1 MSSSTLALATW
12 ISAHADFII
21 LLVGLLFVAPLLNTF
36 QRRAIP
42 SLPSSSLWPPARF
55 YCQFV
60 AVCFTIV
67 FVKSL
72 AEAIERS
79 NAAPHDG
86 SMIVPIAIGYAWCTF
101 WFWAAMLGFIAA
113 RKG

>member
-1 MSSSTLALATW
+1 MNAANASWL
-12 ISAHADFII
+12 IAHADFII
-21 LLVGLLFVAPLLNTF
+21 LLVSLIFVAPFLNAVAHAAT
-36 QRRAIP
+36 P
-42 SLPSSSLWPPARF
+42 SPQSLNLWPNGRF
-55 YCQFV
+55 YCSFV
-60 AVCFTIV
+60 AVAFTVV

-72 AEAIERS
+72 VDAIARS

-86 SMIVPIAIGYAWCTF
+86 TAILHVAIGYAWCTF

>member
-1 MSSSTLALATW
+1 MNSPNLVAWIAT
-12 ISAHADFII
+12 HLDFII
-21 LLVGLLFVAPLLNTF
+21 LIVSLMFVAPFLNALA
-36 QRRAIP
+36 RAATP
-42 SLPSSSLWPPARF
+42 TLPSVSLWPGARIF
-55 YCQFV
+55 CSVVGV
-60 AVCFTIV
+60 AFTVV

-72 AEAIERS
+72 IAAIERS

-86 SMIVPIAIGYAWCTF
+86 SAIGYVALGYAWCTF